1 MTWFSGLKPVKAV
14 GFGSRHRRIT
24 GDQYDNFSV
33 DFTMENGIHMHS
45 MCRQIDGCANNV
57 SEFIQGTKGS
67 WSSDTMEI
75 KDLAGNVI
83 WKYDSEAE
91 KANFKQTDPYTLEH
105 VNWINC
111 IRGGK
116 QIEQASETA
125 ISNMAA
131 IMGRE
136 SAYTGTE
143 TTWDAMTASA
153 LDYTPKDL
161 NLGKMDMSGFVVP
174 VPADVRKLFYK
185 VKKAQGTDITRT
197 FCGLNDVRNIAP
209 SITYAKD
216 AGMISQC
223 SLCITHSPIHTVEY
237 YTNMALELIKLGAD
251 EICIKDMAGIG
262 RPVSLGKIVANIKAA
277 HPDIPIQY
285 HSHAGPGFNMASI
298 LEVCEAGCDYVDVG
312 MEPLSWGTGHA
323 DLLSVQAMLKDAGF
337 QVPEINMEAY
347 MKVRALIQEFMDDF
361 LGLYISPKNRLMN
374 SLLIAPGL
382 PGGMMGSLMADLETN
397 LESINK
403 YKAKHNLP
411 FMTQDQLLIK
421 LFNEVAYVWPRVGYP
436 PLVTPFSQYVKNLS
450 MMNVIAMEKGK
461 ERWGMIADD
470 IWDMILGKAGR
481 LPGKLAPEI
490 IEKAEREGRK
500 FFEGNPQDN
509 YPDDLEKYRK
519 LMKEKKWET
528 GEDDEELFEYAM
540 HPAQYEAY
548 KSGKAKE
555 DFLADV
561 AKRRAEKEQVPTEEA
576 KPKTLT
582 VQVDG
587 QAYRVTVAYGDTE
600 LPVAPASQPSAAAG
614 EGKEVLSPLEGKF
627 FLVKN
632 AQETP
637 LKVGDAVKE
646 GDVLCYVEA
655 MKTYNAIRAEFGG
668 TVTAI
673 SANPGD
679 TVSEDDVLM
688 KIG

>member
-1 MTWFSGLKPVKAV
+1 MKREVKFSLVFRDMWQSAGKYVPRVDQLVKVAPAIVEMGCFARVETNGGGFEQVNLLFGENPNKAV
-14 GFGSRHRRIT
+14 REWTKPFHEAGIQTHMLDRAL
-24 GDQYDNFSV
+24 
-33 DFTMENGIHMHS
+33 NGL
-45 MCRQIDGCANNV
+45 R
-57 SEFIQGTKGS
+57 
-67 WSSDTMEI
+67 
-75 KDLAGNVI
+75 
-83 WKYDSEAE
+83 
-91 KANFKQTDPYTLEH
+91 
-105 VNWINC
+105 
-111 IRGGK
+111 
-116 QIEQASETA
+116 
-125 ISNMAA
+125 
-131 IMGRE
+131 
-136 SAYTGTE
+136 
-143 TTWDAMTASA
+143 
-153 LDYTPKDL
+153 
-161 NLGKMDMSGFVVP
+161 MSP

-209 SITYAKD
+209 SITYAKE

-277 HPDIPIQY
+277 HPDIPVQY

-298 LEVCEAGCDYVDVG
+298 LEVCEAGCDYIDVG
-312 MEPLSWGTGHA
+312 MEPLSWGTGHV
-323 DLLSVQAMLKDAGF
+323 DLLSVQAMLKDAGY

-382 PGGMMGSLMADLETN
+382 PGGMMGSLMADLESN

-403 YKAKHNLP
+403 YKAKRNLP

-421 LFNEVAYVWPRVGYP
+421 LFDEVAYVWPRVGYP
-436 PLVTPFSQYVKNLS
+436 PLVTPFSQYVKNLA
-450 MMNVIAMEKGK
+450 MMNVMAMEKGK

-509 YPDDLEKYRK
+509 YPDSLDKYRK
-519 LMKEKKWET
+519 LMKENKWDV
-528 GEDDEELFEYAM
+528 GQDDEELFEYAM

-555 DFLADV
+555 DFLEDV
-561 AKRRAEKEQVPTEEA
+561 AKRRAEKDKSPEEDA

-600 LPVAPASQPSAAAG
+600 LPVASAATAAAPAG

-632 AQETP
+632 AQETA
-637 LKVGDAVKE
+637 LQVGDTVKE
-646 GDVLCYVEA
+646 GDVICYVEA

-673 SANPGD
+673 CVTPGD
-679 TVSEDDVLM
+679 AVSEDDVLM

>member
-1 MTWFSGLKPVKAV
+1 MKKEIKFSLVFRDMWQSAGKYVPRVDQLVKVAPAIVEMGCFARVETNGGGFEQVNLLFGENPNKAV
-14 GFGSRHRRIT
+14 REWTKPFHEAGIQTHMLDRAL
-24 GDQYDNFSV
+24 
-33 DFTMENGIHMHS
+33 NGL
-45 MCRQIDGCANNV
+45 R
-57 SEFIQGTKGS
+57 
-67 WSSDTMEI
+67 
-75 KDLAGNVI
+75 
-83 WKYDSEAE
+83 
-91 KANFKQTDPYTLEH
+91 
-105 VNWINC
+105 
-111 IRGGK
+111 
-116 QIEQASETA
+116 
-125 ISNMAA
+125 
-131 IMGRE
+131 
-136 SAYTGTE
+136 
-143 TTWDAMTASA
+143 
-153 LDYTPKDL
+153 
-161 NLGKMDMSGFVVP
+161 MSP
-174 VPADVRKLFYK
+174 VPADVRQLFYK

-197 FCGLNDVRNIAP
+197 FCGLNDIRNISP
-209 SITYAKD
+209 SIGYAHE

-223 SLCITHSPIHTVEY
+223 SLCITHSPVHTVEY

-277 HPDIPIQY
+277 HPDIPVQY

-374 SLLIAPGL
+374 SLLIGPGL

-403 YKAKHNLP
+403 YKAKRNLP

-421 LFNEVAYVWPRVGYP
+421 LFAEVAYVWPRVGYP
-436 PLVTPFSQYVKNLS
+436 PLVTPFSQYVKNLA

-470 IWDMILGKAGR
+470 IWDMILGKSGK
-481 LPGKLAPEI
+481 LPGTLAPEI

-500 FFEGNPQDN
+500 FFTGNPQDN
-509 YPDDLEKYRK
+509 YPDSLDKYRK
-519 LMKEKKWET
+519 MMKENKWEM

-548 KSGKAKE
+548 KSGKAKA
-555 DFLADV
+555 DFLEDV
-561 AKRRAEKEQVPTEEA
+561 AKRRAERDKSPLDDT

-587 QAYRVTVAYGDTE
+587 QAYHVTVAYGDVD
-600 LPVAPASQPSAAAG
+600 LASPATVPAAGGSAASAAG
-614 EGKEVLSPLEGKF
+614 GQDVPSPLEGKF
-627 FLVKN
+627 FLTKN
-632 AQETP
+632 TQETP
-637 LKVGDAVKE
+637 LKVGDHVKK
-646 GDVLCYVEA
+646 GDLLCYIEA
-655 MKTYNAIRAEFGG
+655 MKTYNAIRADFDG

-673 SANPGD
+673 YANPGD
-679 TVSEDDVLM
+679 SVSEDDILM